1 MSEDLA
7 RENDDIV
14 ETEQFADHL
23 AEVLDELMEEMK
35 VTKRQCIREIMKKPE
50 QEASIDANYDEL
62 EANLQKKIDGL
73 NHQID
78 LLSDKRNTAIKV
90 NRAAKTTL
98 DVLADILRKEKFDRN
113 DLELIIDRVMVF
125 EDHLEIRLQRD
136 IDSLLRCGTL
146 EKAIKFNL
154 CIENIL
160 NCRIVQRTDKH
171 PDKVFDI
178 NVISNGDPS

>member
-1 MSEDLA
+1 MHPC
-7 RENDDIV
+7 
-14 ETEQFADHL
+14 DH
-23 AEVLDELMEEMK
+23 E
-35 VTKRQCIREIMKKPE
+35 KPE
-50 QEASIDANYDEL
+50 QEASIDATYDEL

-98 DVLADILRKEKFDRN
+98 DVLADTLRKEKLDRN

-146 EKAIKFNL
+146 EKAINFYL

-160 NCRIVQRTDKH
+160 NCRIVQCADKH